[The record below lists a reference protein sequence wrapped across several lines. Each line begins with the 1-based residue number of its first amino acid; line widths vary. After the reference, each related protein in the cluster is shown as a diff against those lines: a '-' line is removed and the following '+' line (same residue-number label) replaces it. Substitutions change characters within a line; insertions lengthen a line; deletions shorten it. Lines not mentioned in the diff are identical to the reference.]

1 RKFMVFVPAGYTAEK
16 KWPAILFMHGLGGA
30 GDDGAQQVATGLG
43 HYIAEH
49 WRTFGFIVVFPQS
62 SWDWHRREQQDEA
75 MAAMEQVEKSY
86 SVDRER
92 VILSG
97 ISLGGYGAYCL
108 AARYPEKFCAVVTM
122 SGLSEERVAKKLT

>member
-1 RKFMVFVPAGYTAEK
+1 MRLAWFYGMMILMMVEAGCESPAFVVKVNREMAPG
-16 KWPAILFMHGLGGA
+16 
-30 GDDGAQQVATGLG
+30 TGFLQ
-43 HYIAEH
+43 
-49 WRTFGFIVVFPQS
+49 R
-62 SWDWHRREQQDEA
+62 
-75 MAAMEQVEKSY
+75 EKSY

-122 SGLSEERVAKKLT
+122 SGLSEERVAKKLTSLPVWCFHYATDPFVGCVNSERMVERIN